1 MKTLKM
7 VTHWTVAEADCIY
20 QLLEDFRTALWESYG
35 GHAQKNL
42 TITNNKKYRI
52 TSSMMN
58 CHFKSGSSI

>member
-35 GHAQKNL
+35 EEILVMH
-42 TITNNKKYRI
+42 KK
-52 TSSMMN
+52 T
-58 CHFKSGSSI
+58 